1 MNDTATNHT
10 VPRVARGYYFFTLIA
25 SLIGAALQM
34 VLLLSEYDVSIGMYR
49 NDSLLASVFTG
60 FVLIVAV
67 AILTMPFVARKEKL
81 PPLTELP
88 SSDTPVMFAST
99 LSGFILIAVLILQ
112 LVLKTPI
119 SGTLGTGDYFWI
131 AVLILAVPTA
141 IFFFLPAFPLKNKA
155 RIEKAFAFFP
165 VIWCAVYLMHTY
177 FDKSTALRSPVRI
190 LSELA
195 MIASMLFFLMEL
207 RVRVGKSNPT
217 GLATFVNV
225 SIFFSSICAIPLIS
239 VAFINQWILETDILY
254 SAVQLCFLTYFIA
267 RANTL
272 IKR

>member
-1 MNDTATNHT
+1 MNDTSTNFA
-10 VPRVARGYYFFTLIA
+10 VPKVARGYFFFTLIA

-49 NDSLLASVFTG
+49 NNSLLASIFTG
-60 FVLIVAV
+60 FVLIVSI
-67 AILTMPFVARKEKL
+67 AILTMPFAARKEKL

-88 SSDTPVMFAST
+88 PSDTPVMFAST

-141 IFFFLPAFPLKNKA
+141 VFFFLPALPLKNKA
-155 RIEKAFAFFP
+155 RMEKAFAFFP
-165 VIWCAVYLMHTY
+165 VIWCAVYLLHTY

-195 MIASMLFFLMEL
+195 MIGSMLFFLMEL

-217 GLATFVNV
+217 VLVTFVNV
-225 SIFFSSICAIPLIS
+225 SIFFSGICAIPLIS